1 MDHNSLGQT
10 PLWWVIP
17 MMMIPMIDR
26 NKGILSLGGLPMI
39 VIDLLLKLAFRYFHV
54 MLTK

>member
-1 MDHNSLGQT
+1 MDHNSPGQT

>member
-1 MDHNSLGQT
+1 MDHNSPGQT
-10 PLWWVIP
+10 TLWWVIP

-26 NKGILSLGGLPMI
+26 NKGTLSLGGVPMI
-39 VIDLLLKLAFRYFHV
+39 DIDLLLKLAFPYFHV

>member
-1 MDHNSLGQT
+1 MDHNSPGQT

-26 NKGILSLGGLPMI
+26 NKGTLSLGGVSNYELN
-39 VIDLLLKLAFRYFHV
+39 
-54 MLTK
+54 